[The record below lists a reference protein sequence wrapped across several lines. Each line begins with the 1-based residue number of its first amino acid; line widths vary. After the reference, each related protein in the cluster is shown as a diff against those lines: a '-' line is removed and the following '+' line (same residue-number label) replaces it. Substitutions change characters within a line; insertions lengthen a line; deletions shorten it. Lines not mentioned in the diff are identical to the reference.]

1 MKCVDRRICAAVGVA
16 VLLLAGMVY
25 AWSVLAQPIA
35 GEFPSWTQA
44 QLSLTFTITM
54 LMFCVGCL
62 AGGLLSRR
70 MTPRLGIQVS
80 ALLFLAGF
88 FLAAQI
94 STPAGLYL
102 TFGVLCGFA
111 SGFVYNVVMGTVSAW
126 FPDKQ
131 GLLSGVLLMGFGLSS
146 FIIGKLYQALTPAQV
161 GGWRMSFR
169 VMGVVTAVVFL
180 ICSFFLERPGAD
192 FTPPAAANPRK
203 RAAGPVAMEATA
215 AQMVRTSAFWIF
227 YLWAILLSAGGL
239 ALVSQASGIARQV
252 GTEISAGTIATV
264 VGLISVFN
272 GIGRVIFGSLFD
284 RVGRRLTMQLAN
296 CAFIVAGAILL
307 LALNTGSFGILTA
320 GFIVGGLAYGGVT
333 PTNSAFISAYFG
345 AKNYSINL
353 SIVNTN
359 LMIASF
365 GSTAAGL
372 LYDASQS
379 YISTI
384 AMIAVMGILG
394 ILASLGI
401 SLYDRGAAKKDAA

>member
-1 MKCVDRRICAAVGVA
+1 MKQLDRRVYAGVGVIL
-16 VLLLAGMVY
+16 LLLAGMVY

-35 GEFPSWTQA
+35 QEFPGWSQA

-54 LMFCVGCL
+54 IMFCVGCL

-70 MTPRLGIQVS
+70 MAPRVGVLAS
-80 ALLFLAGF
+80 AVLFLAGF
-88 FLAAQI
+88 FLAARI
-94 STPAGLYL
+94 STPIGLYL

-111 SGFVYNVVMGTVSAW
+111 SGFVYNVVMGTVNAW

-146 FIIGKLYQALTPAQV
+146 FIVGKLYQAFTPAGT
-161 GGWRMSFR
+161 GGWRASFQ
-169 VMGVVTAVVFL
+169 VMGVITAAVFVL
-180 ICSFFLERPGAD
+180 CSFFLARPGEG
-192 FTPPAAANPRK
+192 FVPPAPAKARK
-203 RAAGPVAMEATA
+203 RAAVPAAREASA
-215 AQMVRTSAFWIF
+215 PEMMKTSAFWIF

-252 GTEISAGTIATV
+252 GTQTPAGTIATV

-284 RVGRRLTMQLAN
+284 RAGRGLTMQLAN
-296 CAFIVAGAILL
+296 CAFIAAGAILL
-307 LALNTGSFGILTA
+307 LALGTGSFAVLVA
-320 GFIVGGLAYGGVT
+320 GFVVGGLAYGGVT
-333 PTNSAFISAYFG
+333 PTNSAFVNAYFG
-345 AKNYSINL
+345 AKNYSVNL

-359 LMIASF
+359 LIIASF
-365 GSTAAGL
+365 GSTIAGS

-379 YISTI
+379 YLSTV
-384 AMIAVMGILG
+384 AMIVLMGALG

-401 SLYDRGAAKKDAA
+401 SGYDRKAAKNSAA